1 MLRNNYLQ
9 QKLKKLDYIT
19 YSVDTGV
26 IKNTYQLIIN
36 EFRESE

>member
-9 QKLKKLDYIT
+9 QKLKKLDYIN

>member
-19 YSVDTGV
+19 YSVDNGV
-26 IKNTYQLIIN
+26 IKNIYQLIIN